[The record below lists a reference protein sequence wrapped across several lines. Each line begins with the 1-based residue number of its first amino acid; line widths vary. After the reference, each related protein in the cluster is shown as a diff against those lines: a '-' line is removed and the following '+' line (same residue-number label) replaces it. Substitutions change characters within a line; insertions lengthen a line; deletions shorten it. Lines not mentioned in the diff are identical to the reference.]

1 MYALPC
7 ASVTAVNPREGI
19 SRHNLRS
26 SSYSPLLVN

>member
-1 MYALPC
+1 MATLAC

-26 SSYSPLLVN
+26 SSYSPWLVN